1 MHCLVPGTGRNLLGV
16 YFHKKDIAIAA
27 PMKYKSFTTE
37 IVVDRE
43 EKDVYKKPYLSFRVI
58 RKDLD
63 DLFVDT
69 KRLIIEMLAFGEE
82 IGFII

>member
-1 MHCLVPGTGRNLLGV
+1 MRRRRKQTCSNVVYMHCLVPGTGRNLLGV

-43 EKDVYKKPYLSFRVI
+43 EKDVYKKPYLRA
-58 RKDLD
+58 LQY
-63 DLFVDT
+63 
-69 KRLIIEMLAFGEE
+69 
-82 IGFII
+82 